1 MFVQA
6 EGGYLAEVTIDAAVT
21 FTELAAK
28 LVDLVEAVATG
39 ERPLLEE
46 W

>member
-1 MFVQA
+1 VQ
-6 EGGYLAEVTIDAAVT
+6 GDDGYLAEVTIDESIAFDA
-21 FTELAAK
+21 LAAR
-28 LVDLVEAVATG
+28 LGALIDAVAAG